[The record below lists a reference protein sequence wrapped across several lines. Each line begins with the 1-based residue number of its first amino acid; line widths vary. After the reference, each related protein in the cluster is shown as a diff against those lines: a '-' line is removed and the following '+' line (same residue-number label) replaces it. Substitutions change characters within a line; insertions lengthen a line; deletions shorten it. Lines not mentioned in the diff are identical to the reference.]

1 MLIWQ
6 IFGLKYINIR
16 KMRCL
21 FYETNI
27 RFAAN
32 DSRVEQ

>member
-21 FYETNI
+21 NYETNI

>member
-1 MLIWQ
+1 MWQ

-21 FYETNI
+21 FYETNRQFTAI
-27 RFAAN
+27 G
-32 DSRVEQ
+32 